1 MPQADGETG
10 RDAGRVDAAIARV
23 LQAERDARA
32 SVERCAREAEA
43 LVDEAHERARQI
55 ARSAAQRSARVQRW
69 SAAMLQ
75 RELDKVAREQSQ
87 IERVVG
93 QSYSPEQLRRAVD
106 RLAAQITGAE
116 R

>member
-1 MPQADGETG
+1 MPQADGEAG

-32 SVERCAREAEA
+32 SVERCAREAEL
-43 LVDEAHERARQI
+43 LVEQANERARQI
-55 ARSAAQRSARVQRW
+55 ARRAAQRSARVQRW

-75 RELDKVAREQSQ
+75 RELDQVAREQTR
-87 IERVVG
+87 IEQVVDRAYG
-93 QSYSPEQLRRAVD
+93 AEQLRRAVET
-106 RLAAQITGAE
+106 LAAQITGAE